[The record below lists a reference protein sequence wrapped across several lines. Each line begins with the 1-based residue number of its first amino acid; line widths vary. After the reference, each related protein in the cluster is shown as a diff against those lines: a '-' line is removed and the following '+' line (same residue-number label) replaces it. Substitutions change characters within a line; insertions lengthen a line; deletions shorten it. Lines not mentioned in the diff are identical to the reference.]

1 MDLCSSMLSCEAS
14 GAHEVFG
21 FRKVFFF
28 PFLKMIS
35 RSFEWSGVPLF
46 GTYAYTNLVQVNG
59 SHAIVPR
66 VAGGVTRTQ

>member
-1 MDLCSSMLSCEAS
+1 MLSCEAS

-21 FRKVFFF
+21 FRERFFF
-28 PFLKMIS
+28 FSFLKMIS
-35 RSFEWSGVPLF
+35 RSFEWSGVPPF